1 MRSGIVLDV
10 AFNREFYLN
19 VRRAIKFER
28 DHLLVL

>member
-28 DHLLVL
+28 DHSS

>member
-28 DHLLVL
+28 DH